1 MSLLTTKLYIPP
13 GRPESVSRPRLIE
26 RLDAG
31 LLRKRKLTLVSA
43 PAGFG
48 KTTLLSEWVTGCG
61 RPVAWLS
68 LDEGDNDPTRFWSYL
83 SAALQKAQSG
93 IGETA
98 LTMLRSTPPPAI
110 EAILT
115 TLINE
120 ITARSLG
127 LVLIL
132 DDYQM
137 IKEQSIHETLAFL
150 LDHLPPQMH
159 LGLATRMDPPL
170 NIARLRIRGQMTEL
184 RADDLRFTP
193 DEAASF
199 LNQVMDLGLSQKD
212 VAALE
217 ARTEGWIAGLQ
228 VAAMAMQGQDNLSGF
243 IAAFTGSHRYILSY
257 LVEEVLQQQPE
268 HVWTFLLQT
277 AILDQ
282 LSASL
287 CDVVTGISKSAGRGD
302 DDYSRIRRFAGSQ
315 VRRFADSSQQI
326 LEYLERNNLFVIPLD
341 DEQRWYRYH
350 HLFGDV
356 LRARLER
363 EFEAREIQTLHRRAS
378 DWYEQHGFA
387 LRGVQHALDTQDH
400 EHAAQLI
407 ERHAEEIFQRSE
419 LNTLLEWIRA
429 LPDELVEER
438 PLLSM
443 IYGWVLLATGH
454 ADEAERCM
462 HNIERAVGA
471 TADVLAADSAERRSL
486 TPEALGALVE
496 VTVLRISQALGQFDI
511 PFILELTQR
520 MLPYV
525 DDDTR
530 PYLYNHPADLRSVV
544 IFDMAL
550 AYEFSGQVNAARQAF
565 ADAAEL
571 SREQRNQF
579 ILLMAM
585 SHLAQLQVLQGQL
598 WEAEKTYRQALQWGT
613 EIAGPSSPI
622 AGFAHIGLGN
632 LSVERN
638 ELDAALTRLQEGI
651 ALLEPW
657 RNREGLLAGY
667 IGLARVKRAQG
678 DWSSAFEAVDALA
691 ELCSTPDAQMVLP
704 VVEAFRAL
712 LSIEQGNLDAAQ
724 RWAGMSGLSADG
736 ALVYLREGETLIFAR
751 ALVAQ
756 GKAQGKLD
764 DAIRLLTRLLA
775 AAQDGERGGRVIE
788 VLVLQA
794 VALKAQVR
802 QAEALAALERALVL
816 AEPEGYARVFIDQGD
831 VMAELLSQVDIL
843 PAYVGR
849 LLAALENETK
859 AKELALQ
866 SPRPEGVGSL
876 PKGRTAEEP
885 ALPLDLDQS
894 SLVEPL
900 SERELELLRLIAAGM
915 TNRTIAES
923 LMVSVNTV
931 KTHARSIYGKLG
943 VRNRTQAAARAR
955 ELGLI

>member
-1 MSLLTTKLYIPP
+1 
-13 GRPESVSRPRLIE
+13 VSRPRLIE
-26 RLDAG
+26 RLNAG
-31 LLRKRKLTLVSA
+31 LQRKLTLISA

-48 KTTLLSEWVTGCG
+48 KTTLLSEWISESASQRCD
-61 RPVAWLS
+61 RPVAWVS

-83 SAALQKAQSG
+83 SAALQKAQPG

-98 LTMLRSTPPPAI
+98 STMLRSTPPPAI
-110 EAILT
+110 ETILT

-120 ITARSLG
+120 IVAVSQGDHEGRSYI
-127 LVLIL
+127 LVL

-137 IKEQSIHETLAFL
+137 IKEQSIHESLAFL

-159 LGLATRMDPPL
+159 LGLATRVDPPL
-170 NIARLRIRGQMTEL
+170 NIARLRVRGQMTEI

-199 LNQVMDLGLSQKD
+199 LNQVMGLGLSQKD

-228 VAAMAMQGQDNLSGF
+228 VAAMAMQGRDDLSGF

-268 HVWTFLLQT
+268 HIRAFLLQT
-277 AILDQ
+277 AILDR
-282 LSASL
+282 LSSSL
-287 CDVVTGISKSAGRGD
+287 CDAVLRISEST
-302 DDYSRIRRFAGSQ
+302 SQRISESTNEQGYDSL
-315 VRRFADSSQQI
+315 VRRPPDSQAV
-326 LEYLERNNLFVIPLD
+326 LELLEDTNLFIIPLD
-341 DEQRWYRYH
+341 DERHWYRYH
-350 HLFGDV
+350 RLFNDV

-363 EFEAREIQTLHRRAS
+363 EFETGEIRTLHRRAS
-378 DWYEQHGFA
+378 DWYDQHGFV
-387 LRGVQHALDTQDH
+387 LRGVQHALNAQDH
-400 EHAAQLI
+400 ERAAQLI

-429 LPDELVEER
+429 LPGELVEER

-443 IYGWVLLATGH
+443 IYGWALLATGH
-454 ADEAERCM
+454 ADEAEQCM
-462 HNIERAVGA
+462 RNIERAVGT
-471 TADVLAADSAERRSL
+471 TADVLASDSAERRAL

-496 VTVLRISQALGQFDI
+496 VTVLRISQAVSQFDI
-511 PFILELTQR
+511 PFVLELTQR
-520 MLPYV
+520 VLPYV

-530 PYLYNHPADLRSVV
+530 PYLYNRPADLRPVV

-550 AYEFSGQVNAARQAF
+550 AYEFSGQVDAASQAF

-571 SREQRNQF
+571 SRERRNQF

-598 WEAEKTYRQALQWGT
+598 REAEKTYRQALQWGT
-613 EIAGPSSPI
+613 KIAGPSSPI
-622 AGFAHIGLGN
+622 VGFAHIGLGN
-632 LSVERN
+632 LSYERN

-651 ALLEPW
+651 TLLKPW

-667 IGLARVKRAQG
+667 IGLARAKRAQG
-678 DWSSAFEAVDALA
+678 DWSSAFEAVDALT
-691 ELCSTPDAQMVLP
+691 ELCSTPETQMMAP
-704 VVEAFRAL
+704 AVEAFRASL
-712 LSIEQGNLDAAQ
+712 LIEQGNLDAAQ
-724 RWAGMSGLSADG
+724 QWAGTSGLSADG
-736 ALVYLREGETLIFAR
+736 ELVYLREGETLILAR
-751 ALVAQ
+751 ALIAQ
-756 GKAQGKLD
+756 QKLD
-764 DAIRLLTRLLA
+764 ETIRLLTRLLA
-775 AAQDGERGGRVIE
+775 AAQDGRRGGRVIE
-788 VLVLQA
+788 VLALQA
-794 VALKAQVR
+794 VALKAQGR
-802 QAEALAALERALVL
+802 QAEALAALKRALAL
-816 AEPEGYARVFIDQGD
+816 AGPEGYARVFIDQGK
-831 VMAELLSQVDIL
+831 VMAALLSQVDIL

-849 LLAALENETK
+849 LLVALEDETR
-859 AKELALQ
+859 AKQLALSGSTELA
-866 SPRPEGVGSL
+866 EVL

-885 ALPLDLDQS
+885 ALSPDIDQS

-915 TNRTIAES
+915 TNRAIAES

-931 KTHARSIYGKLG
+931 KTHARSIYDKLG